1 MKHFTPDLL
10 ARFGS
15 EDDGIA
21 LAAQE
26 ELERRA
32 AAYDREFHAI
42 EGRLPRRFREFLGR
56 FYLHDALVLA
66 LGPPT
71 HPALLG
77 PTGLNSDILP
87 FDWLD
92 EAPSDLAS
100 SIRMALRLDVP
111 PREVFLLDY
120 GSVSVELIRPT
131 LLLPP
136 ETCPY
141 LEWLNDEVEL
151 LPPGNSKAFR
161 HSILFTNDIEL
172 RIDFDDFDFKPVTK
186 VEDFQQTASV

>member
-1 MKHFTPDLL
+1 MKYFTPDLL

-66 LGPPT
+66 LGPST
-71 HPALLG
+71 HPALMG
-77 PTGLNSDILP
+77 PTGLSSENVP

-92 EAPSDLAS
+92 EAPSDPAS

-111 PREVFLLDY
+111 DGDIFLLDY
-120 GSVSVELIRPT
+120 GRVSVELIRPT

-136 ETCPY
+136 KTCPY
-141 LEWLNDEVEL
+141 LEWLNDEIEL
-151 LPPGNSKAFR
+151 LPPENRNAFR

-172 RIDFDDFDFKPVTK
+172 RIAFDDFDFKPVTN
-186 VEDFQQTASV
+186 VESFQQAAST